1 MIYNLNTITSAN
13 SSNVHLPNEKTTI
26 TDLLGNKKPNPDPWN
41 TVPVNGNLRK
51 KEEKI
56 TRKEKEKETTK
67 ANVPIAQN
75 TQFY

>member
-1 MIYNLNTITSAN
+1 MYTFPMRRQLSLI
-13 SSNVHLPNEKTTI
+13 
-26 TDLLGNKKPNPDPWN
+26 LLGNKKPNPDPWN
-41 TVPVNGNLRK
+41 TVLVNGNLRK

-56 TRKEKEKETTK
+56 KRKEEKETTK